1 MKTIA
6 EISPARTWP
15 ILAMSLLY
23 VAILLAMAGTA
34 LLDVA
39 QGRGAELWMLLLL
52 AAAAFTVRGLVEQG
66 FLFLALFHDRGVL
79 WLDGDDLVY
88 LSPLFSR
95 THIADIAETTVEA
108 RRRGFGKLPYLV
120 LTLTNGNQLLVPLA
134 VCKRPAEDLLHDI
147 AGLRAF

>member
-1 MKTIA
+1 M
-6 EISPARTWP
+6 
-15 ILAMSLLY
+15 LAMSLLY
-23 VAILLAMAGTA
+23 LAVLLGLGGKVILDL
-34 LLDVA
+34 A

-52 AAAAFTVRGLVEQG
+52 AAAGFTVRGVIEQG
-66 FLFLALFHDRGVL
+66 FLFLALFHDMGVL
-79 WLDGDDLVY
+79 WLEGDELVY

-120 LTLTNGNQLLVPLA
+120 LTLTNGHQLFIPLA
-134 VCKRPAEDLLHDI
+134 VCKRPAEDLLHEI